1 MDTKQTGYTLLELV
15 VIITI
20 ICVLLSIAV
29 LNYADWTVKYGI
41 ESQTKKLYA
50 DLMAARARAMGRGK
64 DHFVTLAAG
73 HYTVKEDTN
82 ENGEND
88 AGDAVVLSNNLERLI
103 SWNGSPQIDFN
114 SRGIS
119 SAGETIFVPN
129 TVNAACDC
137 VVIAKTR
144 ITLGKMRNK
153 KCVHK

>member
-1 MDTKQTGYTLLELV
+1 MEIRQTGYTLLELI

-20 ICVLLSIAV
+20 ICVLLSIAAF
-29 LNYADWTVKYGI
+29 NYADWTVKYGI

-50 DLMAARARAMGRGK
+50 DLMAARVRAMGRGK
-64 DHFVTLAAG
+64 DHFVTIAVR
-73 HYTVKEDTN
+73 HYTVREDTN

-88 AGDAVVLSNNLERLI
+88 AGDAVVLHKDLESPI
-103 SWNGSPQIDFN
+103 SWNDSPQINFN
-114 SRGIS
+114 SRGIC
-119 SAGETIFVPN
+119 SAGETISVPN